1 MNYLKLNEKILKHSL
16 KNKKRITLSLVVTFL
31 ITGGLTGFNE
41 EAIARDLRVRKANTV
56 LNVDN
61 NDSKY
66 APDISKSA
74 NEKKVVDI
82 VNPND
87 KGLSHNKFID
97 FSVGDQDSVIF
108 NNNMEKFVESKTGG
122 LVFKNNNLTSHASTI
137 LTEVTGTKRSDVNGT
152 IEVAG
157 KRADFI
163 LANENGIT
171 VNGGGFIN
179 TGAVTL
185 ATGKP
190 TVNGGDVSFDVTKGD
205 VLVEGNGVGTA
216 GDYFNII
223 AKTIALKGQVAAFE
237 GQNDADVTLIAGSN
251 RVNLKDGKTPTLDK
265 VLNHDKDKNV
275 KYGIYADKM
284 GSMYGKNIKLIS
296 TTEGLGVKH
305 EGLIASKENIHIQSN
320 GDIEV
325 AGINAQN
332 KVKIEG
338 AGDLKTLSG
347 VYDSKG
353 TKYNYSVMGSHG
365 VELAVKGDITLEN
378 FLNAG
383 GGEGIKI
390 KANNLRVIGDK
401 TSGGIFSQT
410 GLVIKLKGDMTVD
423 ALLQPVRK
431 NGTQSDEILIVERKE
446 DGSIVVIDSKT
457 GKVVPESQYSWEGYG
472 IRGENIEI
480 EANSLTN
487 KAIIKNTRESVG
499 SKINIKLNKD
509 LINENMIYSSGT
521 LTVDAKKLQNKKN
534 AVMKGANVDIT
545 ADEIENDGELR
556 QNIQYLGESVN
567 RGGKILINVKG
578 GNFTNKGT
586 VSGYNVEIQGE
597 GFNLINTKEG
607 QIIASTED
615 YPKGLGTIKIKVK
628 DLTNE
633 GLIQSYGKGSRN
645 DITIDVESLSN
656 KLGHIIAQKGKI
668 DITSKK
674 GILNTGE
681 IYADKNVTIT
691 AKEGNI
697 DNNGGGSSIKG
708 STVTIKAENGNLKN
722 TGQILAAE
730 KLLIEVTQLLNGNNI
745 SGLGKYLEALYALTS
760 EGYEDVEELIAKFEK
775 ELETATGKDKE
786 AIQAK
791 LDYFKKVKEDL
802 GNLNSDLETLSGIG
816 VLSGKTGVEIK
827 TTDKAVNTGVIKS
840 DNDVN
845 LTSGKNIANNGIIEA
860 GNNIT
865 LKAKEDILN
874 TQRIYAGNKLDI
886 IGKSFKSTG
895 NQELLNKYAEIMKKY
910 LEKGGEEKLKEVDKK
925 VEEVLEKL
933 KTSKNKEEIEK
944 LNKELDT
951 LRKEKQ
957 ELAKLKSEISSLRG
971 SAGDDGSV
979 GTGLGTIEAGEVS
992 IKATNGDID
1001 NAGVIVTDKDLKLE
1015 ATDDISNT
1023 GNISVGGS
1031 ADIKG
1036 KNFKN
1041 ENEISIVEKLTA
1053 KVQNAFE
1060 SKSLK
1065 IGKDLELEAREA
1077 KFTQKLDVG
1086 GKADITLKGNGTE
1099 KAGEVTFG
1107 DNTSTTASTDK
1118 NDINIKED
1126 LTIKGGGL
1134 INKLVTAI
1142 GGNLKVEENT
1152 EGVESEFDNTGTLS
1166 VGGNATIK
1174 TDGFNNK
1181 DTGKI
1186 IVGKSLNVKTVG
1198 KLENSGELFAGG
1210 AETAGREEVKV
1221 NIESNGLKN
1230 TGKMVFGSDT
1240 NINFKEFDFESKNLE
1255 VKGDLSI
1262 NGEGNVNIQENGKL
1276 QSSGKTTIKT
1286 EGDVK
1291 NSGHILNTELDLT
1304 GKSVTNETSGKIEST
1319 HGFNIKAQNG
1329 GNSQITNKGS
1339 IQTTGKGSFESNN
1352 FENSGTIKAGV
1363 DDKREENN
1371 KEAGSIYI
1379 KADKNFTNS
1388 KEIIAKNSI
1397 TVDGKK
1403 ETLDNSSNGQ
1413 FTNKGKIVSGG
1424 TLTVDYTKN
1433 NVDITIEK
1441 TDDNKSG
1448 LQSDDKMTI
1457 KTAGNITVEDGGKI
1471 SNQGELDFS
1480 ADKDIKN
1487 KGQIVSN
1494 SKITLKGKN
1503 IFNGDEDTKKGATIW
1518 SFGDL
1523 ILEAQEKITNR
1534 FHSFI
1539 KAGFAGRDPANMT
1552 ITSKE
1557 LLNEGS
1563 TIQATGNINI
1573 NANKIENKA
1582 IFNPQDY
1589 KLELKD
1595 KYKHSWTVQHE
1606 IGTEFKA
1613 DLEFF
1618 LPIYNNNTSIKA
1630 EDKAYIQAGNSI
1642 DIKGLNGQTNVENTA
1657 GTIQAGTGK
1666 IDIDGKLSNKSF
1678 KTELTIE
1685 EYFNTATVRYWRHG
1699 TSGDYT
1705 GTLKEFLVDLANFKG
1720 PFSFDPKYRNAILNH
1735 LKWVYNEYQK
1745 NPEKE
1750 KGKGYELYFEMMGKI
1765 DQNWHNNFDVTGMA
1779 NKLNDPTFSKTNKKD
1794 YYLANGEARVQAGG
1808 NISITGGYEGD
1819 VNHKV
1824 ENSSEE
1830 IKIGDVTVDRTD
1842 AEFGVVIGDPN
1853 AVEQTENVK
1862 PVHKVEIQKGQVTIN
1877 GVTINAATGGT
1888 LSSFA
1893 VAGTINPIIYI
1904 PIPQGN
1910 NGIFRPAVPV
1920 PGQRV
1925 PYKYETNIDFI
1936 DPNKYFGSDYF
1947 FEHSGLDRDK
1957 YGTVIGD
1964 AYYEKELINSTIKNA
1979 LGYTGEVTGDNIKTM
1994 LDNAISVKDQLGLE
2008 VGKPLTPDQINNL
2021 EKDIVW
2027 YVEMEVDGDI
2037 VLVPQVYFGKET
2049 RLKMAEADKGAG
2061 NGSTVQ
2067 AGGNIKVEGDDFVN
2081 NNGNIIAGG
2090 NVDINVK
2097 NDIINNSTG
2106 GFAGGIQAGGSA
2118 NLEAGN
2124 DIIMSGGTV
2133 KADKDASLKAGNN
2146 INIESKIGLDEKG
2159 NQIITNTG
2167 GVQAGGNI
2175 DLSAGKDLNITGGV
2189 VESTNKG
2196 DVNLSGE
2203 NVNIK
2208 DQNLISHESKSE
2220 GSGLNSSSQS
2230 KTESKS
2236 TASNVAGENVNIKSK
2251 NDTNIKGSN
2260 VVAGKDVNIEAGGNV
2275 NITDSQ
2281 DVSHETS
2288 NSSKFGMGE
2297 TGLVIGTSSSEK
2309 TTTKSKGS
2317 TVGGLGGVNIKS
2329 GGDLNLKGS
2338 DVISG
2343 EGGIDI
2349 ETKGNV
2355 NITDGQDT
2363 VKGSSNSVGLDG
2375 LSFSKNDKEYK
2386 GTTSVGSGLSSMG
2399 NVNINAGGNVKSV
2412 GSDINSLGDTNI
2424 TAKGDV
2430 KFEAGKN
2437 TYEEKSS
2444 SINVGVT
2451 KAGAS
2456 AGVGG
2461 ASAQATW
2468 SPTEGGSTSV
2478 TNGSAVEQSK
2488 DSLNMGNSKGGKN
2501 YMDSLASAHT
2511 EIGVSVKKSEQ
2522 KSTTWTEGEVNTGG
2536 NLNIKS
2542 GGTVDIGGSDF
2553 TTGKDFNIEA
2563 DKIDSTK
2570 FEDVHETKNDEFS
2583 LGVKVSNTT
2592 TSNIA
2597 DTVNKGMQMEETL
2610 SSGKQLNEGL
2620 TAAQAAG
2627 SVSNMIFGDL
2637 AGNTTA
2643 VTGNLSVKKE
2653 TSKTTTENTTNI
2665 KSGGDINFKTTG
2677 GDITLNGVEMKGDGI
2692 SLDSAGN
2699 VNINSSKNTE
2709 ESHSIGL
2716 DASVGVTGNVGVGV
2730 IDGAYAQVG
2739 VTGNAGFSKEDKN
2752 NQTHTGSTI
2761 DGNNITIKSKG
2772 DTNVKGSSVNGN
2784 DVKLD
2789 VGGNLNVETE
2799 TDKIDESRIEAFAGL
2814 DVSGGGSSNTI
2825 LTGDVGLSGG
2835 GGQIFKKGDK
2845 ISSQGGINAKN
2856 SIDATVGGDLNLK
2869 GGVIGSETGNG
2880 KLDVKGNVN
2889 VEDVKSNYEE
2899 GGAII
2904 GGNVGTKG
2912 FGIQG
2917 EVGDVVDKEVTS
2929 KGTIGVG
2936 NVTIGGDS
2944 TVNGNKNTGDNKL
2957 DGINKDMNN
2966 SLTVDKDITK
2976 GGGTFGI
2983 TGSIPAGKGSSK
2995 KKAADNDGGNT
3006 PEFKI
3011 PRPDVVIPNESPNIP
3026 KVPEMKV
3033 PEPVKPEI
3041 PLGATPGNKTPD
3053 VVDGPETPKVPEMK
3067 VPEPVKPDTKAPEVN
3082 APQVNKPDTGG
3093 YVKDPETGKWTKPN
3107 IDGGAIL
3114 TGGAI
3119 TNKNA
3124 LDGFKNGLASLK
3136 GGSAKAETVPT
3147 PPTKA
3152 PVTEGQ
3158 YVKNPETGKWEATG
3172 STGKPGAITTQ
3183 GPFGSKGSL
3192 DGFQK
3197 GAASLNKNQGGTTP
3211 AVPGGNNTGT
3221 AGSKTPVKQEG
3232 GSAKA
3237 ETVPT
3242 PPTKAPVTEGQYV
3255 KNPETGKWEATGSTG
3270 KPGAIT
3276 TQGPFG
3282 SKGSLDGFQ
3291 KGAASLNKNQ
3301 GGTTP
3306 AVPGGNN
3313 TGTAGSKTPVKQEGG
3328 SAKAETVPTP
3338 PTKAPVTEGQYVKNP
3353 ETGKWEATGSTG
3365 KPGAITTQGPFG
3377 SKESL
3382 DGFQKGAASLNK
3394 NQGGTTTPAVG
3405 GTNPGTAGGKSP
3417 AVSGGTTPAVG
3428 GTNPG
3433 TAGGKSPAVSG
3444 GTTPG
3449 AAGSKTPVGNGSEVS
3464 GGSKVPSDSN
3474 GGYTKNPETGKWES
3488 NAGSGS
3494 SGKPGAITT
3503 QGPFGSKGSLDGF
3516 QKGAASLNK
3525 NQGGTTPAVGGTN
3538 PGTAGGKSPAVSGGT
3553 TPGAAGSKTPVGNG
3567 SEVSGGSKV
3576 PSDSNGGYT
3585 KNPETG
3591 KWESNAGSG
3600 SSGKPGAITTQ
3611 GPFGSKGSLDGFQKG
3626 AASLNKNQGGTTPAV
3641 GGTNPGTAGGK
3652 SPAVSGGTTPGA
3664 AGSKTPVGNGSEV
3677 SGGSK
3682 VPSDSNGGYTK
3693 NPETGKWESNA
3704 GSGSSGKPGAI
3715 TTQGPFGSKGSLD
3728 GFQKGAASLNKNQGG
3743 TTPAVGGTNP
3753 GTAGGKSPA
3762 VSGGTTPGAAG
3773 SKTPVGNGSEVS
3785 GGSKVPGDSNGGYTK
3800 NPETGK
3806 WESNA
3811 GSGSSGKPGA
3821 ITTQG
3826 PFGSKGSLDG
3836 FQKGAASLNKNQG
3849 GTTPAVGGTNPGTA
3863 GGKSPAVSG
3872 GTTPGAAGSKT
3883 PVGNGSEVSG
3893 GSKVPSDSNGGYTK
3907 NPETGKWESNAGSG
3921 SSGKPGAITTQ
3932 GPFGSKGSLDGFQKG
3947 AASLNK
3953 NQGGTTP
3960 GAAGSKT
3967 PVGNGSEV
3975 SGGSKVPGD
3984 SNGGYTKNPET
3995 GKWES
4000 TGSTGS
4006 QGVKTTNG
4014 PFGSKESLDGFQKG
4028 VASLNKNSGAETN
4041 KTQDK
4046 YDVLDKDNAFDF
4058 PKDDGTRVEINDTA
4072 NEKKIIPET
4081 YIPLDAIPPKYNE
4094 TGSIKKEQLESKVGD
4109 LLDKQKALADK
4120 GKLSRKDKAE
4130 LDKIEKELESTLK
4143 ELGKYTETPSGADG
4157 IVYPPADYDTADGVT
4172 YPPADYDTTD
4182 GDGMAYPPAD
4192 YDAAPA
4198 LPEVD
4203 YKPKK
4208 NVNFKEDVDVKYI
4221 DNDSTKPVEGGKES
4235 LKDED

>member
-1 MNYLKLNEKILKHSL
+1 MNYLKFNEKLLKHSL

-31 ITGGLTGFNE
+31 ITGGLTEFNE
-41 EAIARDLRVRKANTV
+41 EVEARDLRARQVKTEINIDPNSKG
-56 LNVDN
+56 LNQMT
-61 NDSKY
+61 
-66 APDISKSA
+66 SA
-74 NEKKVVDI
+74 NGKTPVINIVD
-82 VNPND
+82 PNSN
-87 KGLSHNKFID
+87 GLSHNKFID
-97 FSVGDQDSVIF
+97 FSVGTGDSVIF
-108 NNNMEKFVESKTGG
+108 NNNKEKWVNSKTGG
-122 LVFKNNNLTSHASTI
+122 IVSQNTNLKKEADTI
-137 LTEVTGTKRSDVNGT
+137 LTEVTGTKRSDINGT
-152 IEVAG
+152 IEIAG

-179 TGAVTL
+179 TNGVTL

-190 TVNGGDVSFDVTKGD
+190 NVNGKDINFDITEGD
-205 VLVEGNGVGTA
+205 VLIEGTGVGTA

-223 AKTIALKGQVAAFE
+223 AKTIELKGQIAPFE
-237 GQNDADVTLIAGSN
+237 GQNDADITLIAGN
-251 RVNLKDGKTPTLDK
+251 NKINLKDGKTPELK
-265 VLNHDKDKNV
+265 EVLSHDKGNA
-275 KYGIYADKM
+275 KYGIYGDKL
-284 GSMYGKNIKLIS
+284 GAMYGKNIKLIS
-296 TTEGLGVKH
+296 TTQGLGVKH
-305 EGLIASKENIHIQSN
+305 EGLIRTKEDIHIQSN

-325 AGINAQN
+325 AGLRAERNI
-332 KVKIEG
+332 KLEG
-338 AGDLKTLSG
+338 KGNLKTLNG
-347 VYDSKG
+347 VYKIDK
-353 TKYNYSVMGSHG
+353 TNYNYSIMADKG
-365 VELAVKGDITLEN
+365 VELYFDGNITLDSFVSAN
-378 FLNAG
+378 G
-383 GGEGIKI
+383 KEGLKI
-390 KANNLRVIGDK
+390 KANNLKVIGEK
-401 TSGGIFSQT
+401 KSTAGIFSQ
-410 GLVIKLKGDMTVD
+410 GSLIIQLRGNMDVD

-431 NGTQSDEILIVERKE
+431 NGSYNDAPLLVEKLE
-446 DGSIVVIDSKT
+446 DGTVVVKDPIT
-457 GKVVPESQYSWEGYG
+457 GKIVPENEYSWEGIG
-472 IRGENIEI
+472 IRGEFITI
-480 EANSLTN
+480 DANSLTN
-487 KAIIKNTRESVG
+487 KAVISNSRDHRDSKITLNIKDKLINKNT
-499 SKINIKLNKD
+499 
-509 LINENMIYSSGT
+509 IYSSGDLTLNTKT
-521 LTVDAKKLQNKKN
+521 LTNEKN
-534 AVMKGANVDIT
+534 STIQGAEVTINAENIT
-545 ADEIENDGELR
+545 NEGDLR
-556 QNIQYLGESVN
+556 QNIQFKSETVD
-567 RGGKILINVKG
+567 RGGTITINFKNG
-578 GNFTNKGT
+578 TFINKGV
-586 VSGYNVEIQGE
+586 VSGYSVEINGE
-597 GFNLINTKEG
+597 GFNLENTKDG
-607 QIIASTED
+607 KIIASTED
-615 YPKGLGTIKIKVK
+615 YPRGMGKITISVK
-628 DLTNE
+628 DLKNE
-633 GLIQSYGKGSRN
+633 GIIQSYGKGRKN
-645 DITIDVESLSN
+645 DIVINTETLSN
-656 KLGHIIAQKGKI
+656 LLGHIVAQKGS
-668 DITSKK
+668 ITINSK
-674 GILNTGE
+674 GNITNTGE
-681 IYADKNVTIT
+681 IYADKDVTIT
-691 AKEGNI
+691 SKNGKI

-708 STVTIKAENGNLKN
+708 SNVTIKAETGNLSN

-730 KLLIEVTQLLNGNNI
+730 KLLIEVNQLLNGNNI
-745 SGLGKYLEALYALTS
+745 SDLGKYLEALYALTS
-760 EGYEDVEELIAKFEK
+760 EGYKDVEELIAKFTEDLK
-775 ELETATGKDKE
+775 SASEKDKE
-786 AIQAK
+786 AIQEK
-791 LDYFKKVKEDL
+791 LDYFKNVKEELKDL
-802 GNLNSDLETLSGIG
+802 NASLETLSGIG
-816 VLSGKTGVEIK
+816 VLSGKNVEI
-827 TTDKAVNTGVIKS
+827 TTKDKAVNTGVIKS
-840 DNDVN
+840 DTNVN

-865 LKAKEDILN
+865 LKAKEEILN

-886 IGKSFKSTG
+886 TGKSFKSTG
-895 NQELLNKYAEIMKKY
+895 NQELLKEYAEIMKKY
-910 LEKGGEEKLKEVDKK
+910 TEKGGEEALKKLDKEVNGI
-925 VEEVLEKL
+925 LEKL
-933 KTSKNKEEIEK
+933 KTEKEESKI
-944 LNKELDT
+944 KELKSKLDG
-951 LRKEKQ
+951 LRKQKQ
-957 ELAKLKSEISSLRG
+957 ELAKLKAQISSLRG
-971 SAGDDGSV
+971 QAGDDGSV
-979 GTGLGTIEAGEVS
+979 GKGLGTIEAGEVS
-992 IKATNGDID
+992 IKATDGKIENE
-1001 NAGVIVTDKDLKLE
+1001 GVIVTKENLTLNAK
-1015 ATDDISNT
+1015 DDISNI

-1031 ADIKG
+1031 ANIEG
-1036 KNFKN
+1036 KNFN
-1041 ENEISIVEKLTA
+1041 NQNEISIVEKLTA

-1065 IGKDLELEAREA
+1065 VGKDLELEAREA
-1077 KFTQKLDVG
+1077 KFTKNLDVG
-1086 GKADITLKGNGTE
+1086 GKADITLKGNGVDE
-1099 KAGEVTFG
+1099 AGEVTFG
-1107 DNTSTTASTDK
+1107 DNTTTAASTDK
-1118 NDINIKED
+1118 NDINIKGD
-1126 LTIKGGGL
+1126 LNINGGGL
-1134 INKLVTAI
+1134 INKLLTAI

-1181 DTGKI
+1181 NTGKI
-1186 IVGKSLNVKTVG
+1186 IVGKGLDIKTDG
-1198 KLENSGELFAGG
+1198 KLENSGDLFAGG

-1221 NIESNGLKN
+1221 NIESNGLSN

-1240 NINFKEFDFESKNLE
+1240 NINFKEFNFESKNLE

-1262 NGEGNVNIQENGKL
+1262 NGKGDVDIQKDGKL

-1286 EGDVK
+1286 EGNVT

-1329 GNSQITNKGS
+1329 EDSQITNKGE

-1352 FENSGTIKAGV
+1352 FTNSGTIKAGV
-1363 DDKREENN
+1363 DDKRGENN

-1388 KEIIAKNSI
+1388 KEITAKNSI
-1397 TVDGKK
+1397 TVDGSK
-1403 ETLDNSSNGQ
+1403 TNNNGNNGQ
-1413 FTNKGKIVSGG
+1413 FTNEGKIVSGG
-1424 TLTVDYTKN
+1424 DLTVDYTNN
-1433 NVDITIEK
+1433 NVDITIKK
-1441 TDDNKSG
+1441 TKDDKSAM
-1448 LQSDDKMTI
+1448 QSDGKMTI

-1471 SNQGELDFS
+1471 SNQGALDFS
-1480 ADKDIKN
+1480 AGKDITN

-1494 SKITLKGKN
+1494 SDITLKGQN
-1503 IFNGDEDTKKGATIW
+1503 IHNGDKDTGAATIW
-1518 SFGDL
+1518 SFGNL

-1539 KAGFAGRDPANMT
+1539 KAGFEGRPAANMT

-1573 NANKIENKA
+1573 NADKVENVLSSQ
-1582 IFNPQDY
+1582 PQAY
-1589 KLELKD
+1589 KD
-1595 KYKHSWTVQHE
+1595 KWGNTIDHSWTVNL
-1606 IGTEFKA
+1606 GGASTGNLTFW
-1613 DLEFF
+1613 
-1618 LPIYNNNTSIKA
+1618 LPEVNINNISIKE
-1630 EDKAYIQAGNSI
+1630 EDKAKISAGGNITINSKNKEKADSKVEVKNEAGTIQSGKGNI
-1642 DIKGLNGQTNVENTA
+1642 DIKGDLNNITYGETV
-1657 GTIQAGTGK
+1657 
-1666 IDIDGKLSNKSF
+1666 S
-1678 KTELTIE
+1678 IE
-1685 EYFNTATVRYWRHG
+1685 EYFSKVQVQFWQPGQSDAMTFKG
-1699 TSGDYT
+1699 S
-1705 GTLKEFLVDLANFKG
+1705 LKEFLIALSEKRPPYFNTGNIRDK
-1720 PFSFDPKYRNAILNH
+1720 ILDH
-1735 LKWVYNEYQK
+1735 IKWIYHQPSHTGADYK
-1745 NPEKE
+1745 
-1750 KGKGYELYFEMMGKI
+1750 LFFEMMGMV
-1765 DQNWHNNFDVTGMA
+1765 DQNWHGYFDVDTMKK
-1779 NKLNDPTFSKTNKKD
+1779 KLQDSNFSNNTKKE
-1794 YYLANGEARVQAGG
+1794 YIPANGGARVQAGG
-1808 NISITGGYEGD
+1808 DINISGD
-1819 VNHKV
+1819 YHGNEKDKV
-1824 ENSSEE
+1824 TNTEEE
-1830 IKIGDVTVDRTD
+1830 IDIGGVTVDKTD

-1853 AVEQTENVK
+1853 EVTETEDVK

-1877 GVTINAATGGT
+1877 GVTIDATTGGS

-1910 NGIFRPAVPV
+1910 NGIFRPAVPK
-1920 PGQRV
+1920 PGERV

-1947 FEHSGLDRDK
+1947 FEHSGINREE

-1979 LGYTGEVTGDNIKTM
+1979 LGYTGEVTGDHIKNM

-2027 YVEMEVDGDI
+2027 YVEMEVDGDV

-2049 RLKMAEADKGAG
+2049 RLKMAEADKGGGA
-2061 NGSTVQ
+2061 GSTVQ
-2067 AGGNIKVEGDDFVN
+2067 AGGNIKVEGDNFVN

-2124 DIIMSGGTV
+2124 DITMSGGTV

-2167 GVQAGGNI
+2167 GVQAGGDV

-2236 TASNVAGENVNIKSK
+2236 VASNVAGENVNIKSK
-2251 NDTNIKGSN
+2251 NETNIKGSN

-2297 TGLVIGTSSSEK
+2297 TGLVIGSSSSEQ

-2349 ETKGNV
+2349 EAKGNV

-2363 VKGSSNSVGLDG
+2363 VKGNSHSVGLDG

-2386 GTTSVGSGLSSMG
+2386 GTTSVGSGLSSKG

-2461 ASAQATW
+2461 ASAEATW
-2468 SPTEGGSTSV
+2468 SPTEGGSTNV

-2511 EIGVSVKKSEQ
+2511 EIGVSVKNSEQ

-2536 NLNIKS
+2536 SLNIKS
-2542 GGTVDIGGSDF
+2542 GGTTDIGGADF

-2570 FEDVHETKNDEFS
+2570 FEDVHESKNDEFS

-2597 DTVNKGMQMEETL
+2597 DTINKGMQMEETL

-2677 GDITLNGVEMKGDGI
+2677 GDITLNGVEMKGDGV

-2716 DASVGVTGNVGVGV
+2716 DASVGVTGNVGVGA

-2739 VTGNAGFSKEDKN
+2739 VTGNVGFSKGDKN

-2761 DGNNITIKSKG
+2761 DGNNISIKSKG

-2799 TDKIDESRIEAFAGL
+2799 TDKIDESRIEGFAGL
-2814 DVSGGGSSNTI
+2814 DVSGGGASNTI
-2825 LTGDVGLSGG
+2825 VTGDVGVSGG

-2912 FGIQG
+2912 FGVQG

-2936 NVTIGGDS
+2936 DVTIGGDS

-2957 DGINKDMNN
+2957 DGINKDLNN

-2983 TGSIPAGKGSSK
+2983 TGSAPAGKGNSK
-2995 KKAADNDGGNT
+2995 KKPADNDSGST

-3026 KVPEMKV
+3026 KVPEIKV

-3124 LDGFKNGLASLK
+3124 LDGFKNGLKSLK
-3136 GGSAKAETVPT
+3136 GGNTKVETVPT
-3147 PPTKA
+3147 PPTKAPVTEGQYVKNPETGKWEATGSTGKPGAITTNGPFGSKESLDGFQKGAASLNKNQGGTTPAVPGGNNTGATGSKTPVTQEGGNAKVETVPTPPAKA

-3211 AVPGGNNTGT
+3211 AVPGGNNAGT
-3221 AGSKTPVKQEG
+3221 TGSKTPSGNGSEVTG
-3232 GSAKA
+3232 GSKS
-3237 ETVPT
+3237 
-3242 PPTKAPVTEGQYV
+3242 PVDSNGGYT
-3255 KNPETGKWEATGSTG
+3255 KNPETGKWESNAGSGSSG

-3276 TQGPFG
+3276 TNGPFG

-3313 TGTAGSKTPVKQEGG
+3313 AGATGSKTP
-3328 SAKAETVPTP
+3328 S
-3338 PTKAPVTEGQYVKNP
+3338 
-3353 ETGKWEATGSTG
+3353 
-3365 KPGAITTQGPFG
+3365 
-3377 SKESL
+3377 
-3382 DGFQKGAASLNK
+3382 
-3394 NQGGTTTPAVG
+3394 
-3405 GTNPGTAGGKSP
+3405 
-3417 AVSGGTTPAVG
+3417 
-3428 GTNPG
+3428 
-3433 TAGGKSPAVSG
+3433 
-3444 GTTPG
+3444 
-3449 AAGSKTPVGNGSEVS
+3449 GNGSEVT
-3464 GGSKVPSDSN
+3464 GGSKSPVDSN
-3474 GGYTKNPETGKWES
+3474 GGYTKNPETGKWE
-3488 NAGSGS
+3488 A
-3494 SGKPGAITT
+3494 T
-3503 QGPFGSKGSLDGF
+3503 
-3516 QKGAASLNK
+3516 
-3525 NQGGTTPAVGGTN
+3525 GT
-3538 PGTAGGKSPAVSGGT
+3538 
-3553 TPGAAGSKTPVGNG
+3553 
-3567 SEVSGGSKV
+3567 
-3576 PSDSNGGYT
+3576 
-3585 KNPETG
+3585 
-3591 KWESNAGSG
+3591 
-3600 SSGKPGAITTQ
+3600 
-3611 GPFGSKGSLDGFQKG
+3611 
-3626 AASLNKNQGGTTPAV
+3626 
-3641 GGTNPGTAGGK
+3641 
-3652 SPAVSGGTTPGA
+3652 
-3664 AGSKTPVGNGSEV
+3664 
-3677 SGGSK
+3677 
-3682 VPSDSNGGYTK
+3682 
-3693 NPETGKWESNA
+3693 
-3704 GSGSSGKPGAI
+3704 
-3715 TTQGPFGSKGSLD
+3715 
-3728 GFQKGAASLNKNQGG
+3728 
-3743 TTPAVGGTNP
+3743 
-3753 GTAGGKSPA
+3753 
-3762 VSGGTTPGAAG
+3762 
-3773 SKTPVGNGSEVS
+3773 
-3785 GGSKVPGDSNGGYTK
+3785 
-3800 NPETGK
+3800 
-3806 WESNA
+3806 
-3811 GSGSSGKPGA
+3811 
-3821 ITTQG
+3821 
-3826 PFGSKGSLDG
+3826 
-3836 FQKGAASLNKNQG
+3836 
-3849 GTTPAVGGTNPGTA
+3849 
-3863 GGKSPAVSG
+3863 
-3872 GTTPGAAGSKT
+3872 
-3883 PVGNGSEVSG
+3883 
-3893 GSKVPSDSNGGYTK
+3893 
-3907 NPETGKWESNAGSG
+3907 
-3921 SSGKPGAITTQ
+3921 
-3932 GPFGSKGSLDGFQKG
+3932 
-3947 AASLNK
+3947 
-3953 NQGGTTP
+3953 
-3960 GAAGSKT
+3960 
-3967 PVGNGSEV
+3967 
-3975 SGGSKVPGD
+3975 
-3984 SNGGYTKNPET
+3984 
-3995 GKWES
+3995 
-4000 TGSTGS
+4000 TGS

-4028 VASLNKNSGAETN
+4028 VASLNKNSGAETS

-4081 YIPLDAIPPKYNE
+4081 YTPLDAIPPKYNE
-4094 TGSIKKEQLESKVGD
+4094 TGSIRKEQLESKVGV

-4120 GKLSRKDKAE
+4120 GKLSKKDKAE
-4130 LDKIEKELESTLK
+4130 LNKIEKELESTLK

-4157 IVYPPADYDTADGVT
+4157 IVYPPADYDAADGNGMT

-4182 GDGMAYPPAD
+4182 GNGMAYPPAD
-4192 YDAAPA
+4192 YDSAPA

-4208 NVNFKEDVDVKYI
+4208 NVNFNDKVEVKYI
-4221 DNDSTKPVEGGKES
+4221 NDNSTRPVEGGTED
-4235 LKDED
+4235 LKDEEN

>member
-1 MNYLKLNEKILKHSL
+1 MNYLKFNEKLLKHSL

-31 ITGGLTGFNE
+31 ITGGLTEFNE
-41 EAIARDLRVRKANTV
+41 EVEARDLRARQVKTEINIDPNSKG
-56 LNVDN
+56 LNQMT
-61 NDSKY
+61 
-66 APDISKSA
+66 SA
-74 NEKKVVDI
+74 NGKTPVINIVD
-82 VNPND
+82 PNSN
-87 KGLSHNKFID
+87 GLSHNKFID
-97 FSVGDQDSVIF
+97 FSVGTGDSVIF
-108 NNNMEKFVESKTGG
+108 NNNKEKWVNSKTGG
-122 LVFKNNNLTSHASTI
+122 IVSQNTNLKKEADTI
-137 LTEVTGTKRSDVNGT
+137 LTEVTGTKRSDINGT
-152 IEVAG
+152 IEIAG

-179 TGAVTL
+179 TNGVTL

-190 TVNGGDVSFDVTKGD
+190 NVNGKDINFDITEGD
-205 VLVEGNGVGTA
+205 VLIEGTGVGTA

-223 AKTIALKGQVAAFE
+223 AKTIELKGQIAPFE
-237 GQNDADVTLIAGSN
+237 GQNDADITLIAGN
-251 RVNLKDGKTPTLDK
+251 NKINLKNGKTPELK
-265 VLNHDKDKNV
+265 EVLSHDKGNA
-275 KYGIYADKM
+275 KYGIYGDKL
-284 GSMYGKNIKLIS
+284 GAMYGKNIKLIS
-296 TTEGLGVKH
+296 TTQGLGVKH
-305 EGLIASKENIHIQSN
+305 EGLIRTKEDIHIQSN

-325 AGINAQN
+325 AGLRAERNI
-332 KVKIEG
+332 KLEG
-338 AGDLKTLSG
+338 KGNLKTLNG
-347 VYDSKG
+347 VYKIDK
-353 TKYNYSVMGSHG
+353 TNYNYSIMADKG
-365 VELAVKGDITLEN
+365 VELYFDGNITLDSFVSAN
-378 FLNAG
+378 G
-383 GGEGIKI
+383 KEGLKI
-390 KANNLRVIGDK
+390 KANNLKVIGEK
-401 TSGGIFSQT
+401 KSTAGIFSQ
-410 GLVIKLKGDMTVD
+410 GSLIIQLRGNMDVD

-431 NGTQSDEILIVERKE
+431 NGSYNDAPLLVEKLE
-446 DGSIVVIDSKT
+446 DGTVVVKDPIT
-457 GKVVPESQYSWEGYG
+457 GKIVPEDQYSWEGIG
-472 IRGENIEI
+472 IRGEFITI
-480 EANSLTN
+480 DANSLTN
-487 KAIIKNTRESVG
+487 KAVISNSRDHRDSKITLNIKDKLINKNT
-499 SKINIKLNKD
+499 
-509 LINENMIYSSGT
+509 IYSSGALTLNTKT
-521 LTVDAKKLQNKKN
+521 LTNEKN
-534 AVMKGANVDIT
+534 STIQGAEVTINAENIT
-545 ADEIENDGELR
+545 NEGDLR
-556 QNIQYLGESVN
+556 QNIQFKSETVD
-567 RGGKILINVKG
+567 RGGTITINFKNG
-578 GNFTNKGT
+578 TFINKGV
-586 VSGYNVEIQGE
+586 VSGYNVEINGE
-597 GFNLINTKEG
+597 GFNLENTKDG
-607 QIIASTED
+607 KIIASTED
-615 YPKGLGTIKIKVK
+615 YPRGMGKITISVK
-628 DLTNE
+628 DLKNE
-633 GLIQSYGKGSRN
+633 GIIQSYGKGTKN
-645 DITIDVESLSN
+645 DIVINTETLSSL
-656 KLGHIIAQKGKI
+656 LGHIVAQKGS
-668 DITSKK
+668 ITINSK
-674 GILNTGE
+674 GNITNTGE
-681 IYADKNVTIT
+681 IYADKDVTIT
-691 AKEGNI
+691 SKNGKI

-708 STVTIKAENGNLKN
+708 SNVTIKAETGNLSN

-730 KLLIEVTQLLNGNNI
+730 KLLIEVNQLLNGSNI

-760 EGYEDVEELIAKFEK
+760 EGYKDVEELIAKFTEDLK
-775 ELETATGKDKE
+775 SASEKDKE
-786 AIQAK
+786 AIQEK
-791 LDYFKKVKEDL
+791 LDYFKKVKEELKDL
-802 GNLNSDLETLSGIG
+802 NASLETLSGIG
-816 VLSGKTGVEIK
+816 VLSGKNVEI
-827 TTDKAVNTGVIKS
+827 TTKDKAVNTGVIKS
-840 DNDVN
+840 NNDVT

-865 LKAKEDILN
+865 LKAKEEILN

-886 IGKSFKSTG
+886 TGKSFKSTG
-895 NQELLNKYAEIMKKY
+895 NQELLKEYAEIMKKY
-910 LEKGGEEKLKEVDKK
+910 TEKGGEEALKKLDKEVEDILKE
-925 VEEVLEKL
+925 L
-933 KTSKNKEEIEK
+933 KTTTDKNKVTQLKTK
-944 LNKELDT
+944 LDD
-951 LRKEKQ
+951 LRTKKQ
-957 ELAKLKSEISSLRG
+957 ELAKLKAQISSLRG
-971 SAGDDGSV
+971 QAGDDGSV
-979 GTGLGTIEAGEVS
+979 GKGLGTIEAGEVS
-992 IKATNGDID
+992 IKATDGKIENE
-1001 NAGVIVTDKDLKLE
+1001 GVIVTKENLTLNAK
-1015 ATDDISNT
+1015 DDISNT

-1031 ADIKG
+1031 ANIEG
-1036 KNFKN
+1036 KNFN
-1041 ENEISIVEKLTA
+1041 NQNEISIVEKLTA

-1065 IGKDLELEAREA
+1065 VGKDLELEAREA
-1077 KFTQKLDVG
+1077 KFTKNLDVG
-1086 GKADITLKGNGTE
+1086 GKADITLKGNGADE
-1099 KAGEVTFG
+1099 AGEVTFG
-1107 DNTSTTASTDK
+1107 DNTTTAASTDK
-1118 NDINIKED
+1118 NDINIKGD
-1126 LTIKGGGL
+1126 LNINGGGL
-1134 INKLVTAI
+1134 INKLLTAI

-1181 DTGKI
+1181 NKVIIGKGLDI
-1186 IVGKSLNVKTVG
+1186 KTDG
-1198 KLENSGELFAGG
+1198 KLENSGDLFAGG

-1240 NINFKEFDFESKNLE
+1240 NINFNEFGFESKNLE

-1262 NGEGNVNIQENGKL
+1262 NGKGDVDIQKDGKL

-1286 EGDVK
+1286 EGNVT

-1304 GKSVTNETSGKIEST
+1304 GKSVTNEESGKIEST

-1339 IQTTGKGSFESNN
+1339 IQTTGKGTFESNN
-1352 FENSGTIKAGV
+1352 FTNSGTIKAGV

-1388 KEIIAKNSI
+1388 KEITAKNSI
-1397 TVDGKK
+1397 TVDGSK
-1403 ETLDNSSNGQ
+1403 TNNNGNNGQ
-1413 FTNKGKIVSGG
+1413 FTNEGKIVSGG
-1424 TLTVDYTKN
+1424 TLTVDYTNN
-1433 NVDITIEK
+1433 NVDITIKET
-1441 TDDNKSG
+1441 TDKKSG
-1448 LQSDDKMTI
+1448 LQSDKTMTI
-1457 KTAGNITVEDGGKI
+1457 KTAGNITVEDGGRI
-1471 SNQGELDFS
+1471 SNQGALDFS
-1480 ADKDIKN
+1480 AGKDITN

-1494 SKITLKGKN
+1494 SDITLKGQN
-1503 IFNGDEDTKKGATIW
+1503 IHNGADGKESVIW
-1518 SFGDL
+1518 SFGNL
-1523 ILEAQEKITNR
+1523 VLEAKEKITNK
-1534 FHSFI
+1534 FHSKI
-1539 KAGFAGRDPANMT
+1539 KAGFDGRDPANMT

-1573 NANKIENKA
+1573 NADKVENVLSSQ
-1582 IFNPQDY
+1582 PQAY
-1589 KLELKD
+1589 KD
-1595 KYKHSWTVQHE
+1595 KWGEMVEHAWSPGIDVGTANLTFTLPTV
-1606 IGTEFKA
+1606 IV
-1613 DLEFF
+1613 
-1618 LPIYNNNTSIKA
+1618 NNISIKA
-1630 EDKAYIQAGNSI
+1630 EDRGNILAGGNITINSR
-1642 DIKGLNGQTNVENTA
+1642 DKGKSENKVNVKNEA
-1657 GTIQAGTGK
+1657 GTIQAGKGNV
-1666 IDIDGKLSNKSF
+1666 DIKGDLQNI
-1678 KTELTIE
+1678 TYEDYITIE
-1685 EYFNTATVRYWRHG
+1685 EYFNKAQVNYWVPN
-1699 TSGDYT
+1699 SPNSVFK
-1705 GTLKEFLVDLANFKG
+1705 GTLKDFLIKLSKRES
-1720 PFSFDPKYRNAILNH
+1720 PFSNKNTRDKLLDHI
-1735 LKWVYNEYQK
+1735 KWIYKQPGHTGADYK
-1745 NPEKE
+1745 
-1750 KGKGYELYFEMMGKI
+1750 LFFEMMNMLDNAGNKN
-1765 DQNWHNNFDVTGMA
+1765 DSRPWYDYFDVDHMKKNLETQDI
-1779 NKLNDPTFSKTNKKD
+1779 LNNKKE
-1794 YYLANGEARVQAGG
+1794 YIPANGKAEVIAPGDIYISGSYIGREEDK
-1808 NISITGGYEGD
+1808 NSDDNNKKEISIGG
-1819 VNHKV
+1819 
-1824 ENSSEE
+1824 
-1830 IKIGDVTVDRTD
+1830 VTVDKTD

-1853 AVEQTENVK
+1853 EVTETEDVK

-1877 GVTINAATGGT
+1877 GVTIDATTGGS

-1910 NGIFRPAVPV
+1910 NGIFRPAVPK
-1920 PGQRV
+1920 PGERV

-1947 FEHSGLDRDK
+1947 FEHSGINREE

-1979 LGYTGEVTGDNIKTM
+1979 LGYTGEVTGDHIKNM

-2027 YVEMEVDGDI
+2027 YVEMEVDGDV

-2049 RLKMAEADKGAG
+2049 RLKMAEADKGGGA
-2061 NGSTVQ
+2061 GSTVQ
-2067 AGGNIKVEGDDFVN
+2067 AGGNIKVEGDNFVN

-2124 DIIMSGGTV
+2124 DITMSGGTV

-2167 GVQAGGNI
+2167 GVQAGGDV

-2236 TASNVAGENVNIKSK
+2236 VASNVAGENVNIKSK
-2251 NDTNIKGSN
+2251 NETNIKGSN

-2297 TGLVIGTSSSEK
+2297 TGLVIGSSSSEQ

-2349 ETKGNV
+2349 EAKGNV

-2363 VKGSSNSVGLDG
+2363 VKGNSHSVGLDG

-2386 GTTSVGSGLSSMG
+2386 GTTSVGSGLSSKG

-2461 ASAQATW
+2461 ASAEATW
-2468 SPTEGGSTSV
+2468 SPTEGGSTNV

-2511 EIGVSVKKSEQ
+2511 EIGVSVKNSEQ

-2536 NLNIKS
+2536 SLNIKS
-2542 GGTVDIGGSDF
+2542 GGTTDIGGADF

-2570 FEDVHETKNDEFS
+2570 FEDVHESKNDEFS

-2597 DTVNKGMQMEETL
+2597 DTINKGMQMEETL

-2677 GDITLNGVEMKGDGI
+2677 GDITLNGVEMKGDGV

-2716 DASVGVTGNVGVGV
+2716 DASVGVTGNVGVGA

-2739 VTGNAGFSKEDKN
+2739 VTGNVGFSKGDKN

-2761 DGNNITIKSKG
+2761 DGNNISIKSKG

-2799 TDKIDESRIEAFAGL
+2799 TDKIDESRIEGFAGL
-2814 DVSGGGSSNTI
+2814 DVSGGGASNTI
-2825 LTGDVGLSGG
+2825 VTGDVGVSGG

-2912 FGIQG
+2912 FGVQG

-2936 NVTIGGDS
+2936 DVTIGGDS

-2957 DGINKDMNN
+2957 DGINKDLNN

-2983 TGSIPAGKGSSK
+2983 TGSAPAGKGNSK
-2995 KKAADNDGGNT
+2995 KKPADNDSGST

-3026 KVPEMKV
+3026 KVPEIKV

-3124 LDGFKNGLASLK
+3124 LDGFKNGLKSLK
-3136 GGSAKAETVPT
+3136 GGNAKVETVPT

-3172 STGKPGAITTQ
+3172 STGKPGAITTNGPFGSKESLDGFQ
-3183 GPFGSKGSL
+3183 KGAASLNKNQGGTTPAVPGGNNTGATGSKTPVTQEGGNAKVETVPTPPAKAPVTEGQYVKNPETGKWEATGSTGKPGAITTNGPFGSKESLDGFQKGAASLNKNQGGTTPAVPGGNNTGATGSKTPVTQEGGNAKVETVPTPPAKAPVTEGQYVKNPETGKWEATGSTGKPGAITTNGPFGSKESLDGFQKGAASLNKNQGGTTPAVPGGNNAGTTGSKTPSGNGSEVTGGSKSPVDSNGGYTKNPETGKWESNAGSGSSGKPGAITTNGPFGSKGSL

-3211 AVPGGNNTGT
+3211 AVPGGNNAGT
-3221 AGSKTPVKQEG
+3221 TGSKTPSGNGSEVTG
-3232 GSAKA
+3232 GSKS
-3237 ETVPT
+3237 
-3242 PPTKAPVTEGQYV
+3242 PVDSNGGYT
-3255 KNPETGKWEATGSTG
+3255 KNPETGKWESNAGSGSSG

-3276 TQGPFG
+3276 TNGPFG

-3313 TGTAGSKTPVKQEGG
+3313 AGTTGSKTP
-3328 SAKAETVPTP
+3328 S
-3338 PTKAPVTEGQYVKNP
+3338 
-3353 ETGKWEATGSTG
+3353 
-3365 KPGAITTQGPFG
+3365 
-3377 SKESL
+3377 
-3382 DGFQKGAASLNK
+3382 
-3394 NQGGTTTPAVG
+3394 
-3405 GTNPGTAGGKSP
+3405 
-3417 AVSGGTTPAVG
+3417 
-3428 GTNPG
+3428 
-3433 TAGGKSPAVSG
+3433 
-3444 GTTPG
+3444 
-3449 AAGSKTPVGNGSEVS
+3449 GNGSEVT
-3464 GGSKVPSDSN
+3464 GGSKSPVDSN

-3525 NQGGTTPAVGGTN
+3525 NQGGTTPAVPGGN
-3538 PGTAGGKSPAVSGGT
+3538 NAGT
-3553 TPGAAGSKTPVGNG
+3553 TGSKTPSGNG
-3567 SEVSGGSKV
+3567 SEVTGGSKSPV
-3576 PSDSNGGYT
+3576 DSNGGYT

-3641 GGTNPGTAGGK
+3641 PGGNNA
-3652 SPAVSGGTTPGA
+3652 GTT
-3664 AGSKTPVGNGSEV
+3664 GSKTPSGNGSEV
-3677 SGGSK
+3677 TGGSK
-3682 VPSDSNGGYTK
+3682 SPVDSNGGYTK

-3743 TTPAVGGTNP
+3743 TTPAVPGGNN
-3753 GTAGGKSPA
+3753 A
-3762 VSGGTTPGAAG
+3762 GTTG
-3773 SKTPVGNGSEVS
+3773 SKTPSGNGSEVT
-3785 GGSKVPGDSNGGYTK
+3785 GGSKSPVDSNGGYTK

-3806 WESNA
+3806 WEA
-3811 GSGSSGKPGA
+3811 
-3821 ITTQG
+3821 T
-3826 PFGSKGSLDG
+3826 
-3836 FQKGAASLNKNQG
+3836 
-3849 GTTPAVGGTNPGTA
+3849 GT
-3863 GGKSPAVSG
+3863 
-3872 GTTPGAAGSKT
+3872 
-3883 PVGNGSEVSG
+3883 
-3893 GSKVPSDSNGGYTK
+3893 
-3907 NPETGKWESNAGSG
+3907 
-3921 SSGKPGAITTQ
+3921 
-3932 GPFGSKGSLDGFQKG
+3932 
-3947 AASLNK
+3947 
-3953 NQGGTTP
+3953 
-3960 GAAGSKT
+3960 
-3967 PVGNGSEV
+3967 
-3975 SGGSKVPGD
+3975 
-3984 SNGGYTKNPET
+3984 
-3995 GKWES
+3995 
-4000 TGSTGS
+4000 TGS

-4028 VASLNKNSGAETN
+4028 VASLNKNSGAETS

-4081 YIPLDAIPPKYNE
+4081 YTPLDAIPPKYNE
-4094 TGSIKKEQLESKVGD
+4094 TGSIRKEQLESKVGV

-4120 GKLSRKDKAE
+4120 GKLSKKDKAE
-4130 LDKIEKELESTLK
+4130 LNKIEKELESTLK

-4157 IVYPPADYDTADGVT
+4157 IVYPPADYDAADGNGMT

-4182 GDGMAYPPAD
+4182 GNGMAYPPAD
-4192 YDAAPA
+4192 YDSAPA

-4208 NVNFKEDVDVKYI
+4208 NVNFNDKVEVKYI
-4221 DNDSTKPVEGGKES
+4221 NDNSTRPVEGGTED
-4235 LKDED
+4235 LKDEEN

>member
-41 EAIARDLRVRKANTV
+41 EAIARDLRVRGAKTE
-56 LNVDN
+56 LNVDKNKYPN
-61 NDSKY
+61 NT
-66 APDISKSA
+66 PDIGESA
-74 NEKKVVDI
+74 NKKKVVNI
-82 VNPND
+82 VDPNSN
-87 KGLSHNKFID
+87 GLSHNKFID
-97 FSVGDQDSVIF
+97 FSVGDGDSVIF
-108 NNNMEKFVESKTGG
+108 NNNMDQWVQSKTGG
-122 LVFKNNNLTSHASTI
+122 LVFKNENLKSNASTI
-137 LTEVTGTKRSDVNGT
+137 LTEVAGTKRSDVNGT

-163 LANENGIT
+163 LANENGIS

-185 ATGKP
+185 STGKP
-190 TVNGGDVSFDVTKGD
+190 TVSGENVRFDVTKGD
-205 VLVEGNGVGTA
+205 ISIGEKGLGTA

-223 AKTIALKGQVAAFE
+223 AKTIELKGQVAAFE
-237 GQNDADVTLIAGSN
+237 GQNDADITLIAGKN
-251 RVNLKDGKTPTLDK
+251 EVELKNGKKAELKRVLDK
-265 VLNHDKDKNV
+265 NKDKNDT

-296 TTEGLGVKH
+296 TTEGLGVRH
-305 EGLIASKENIHIQSN
+305 EGLIRTKEDIQIQSN

-325 AGINAQN
+325 AGLSSEKNIKLQGRGNLTTLNGIYEVN
-332 KVKIEG
+332 K
-338 AGDLKTLSG
+338 
-347 VYDSKG
+347 
-353 TKYNYSVMGSHG
+353 TKYNYSIMAGNG
-365 VELAVKGDITLEN
+365 IEFGFDGDITLDS
-378 FLNAG
+378 FVRADG
-383 GGEGIKI
+383 QEGIKI
-390 KANNLRVIGDK
+390 NANNLKIVGDK
-401 TSGGIFSQT
+401 KSTAGIFSQN
-410 GLVIKLKGDMTVD
+410 GLVIKLKGDMEVE
-423 ALLQPVRK
+423 ALLQPIRK
-431 NGTQSDEILIVERKE
+431 NGSYNDVPLLVERQD
-446 DGSIVVIDSKT
+446 DGKIIVKDPIT
-457 GKVVPESQYSWEGYG
+457 GKQLSESEYTWEGIG
-472 IRGENIEI
+472 IKGQNINI
-480 EANSLTN
+480 EANSLKN
-487 KAIIKNTRESVG
+487 KAVISNVKNLRENT
-499 SKINIKLNKD
+499 ITLNIKDKVV
-509 LINENMIYSSGT
+509 NEGTIFSSGT
-521 LTVDAKKLQNKKN
+521 LTLNTKTLENKKN
-534 AVMKGANVDIT
+534 STIQGADVDIT
-545 ADEIENDGELR
+545 AQDITNEGELR
-556 QNIQYLGESVN
+556 QNIQYKSEAVN
-567 RGGKILINVKG
+567 RTGTITINFKNG
-578 GNFTNKGT
+578 TFRNSGT
-586 VSGYNVEIQGE
+586 VSGYNVEINGE
-597 GFNLINTKEG
+597 GFNLVNTKEG
-607 QIIASTED
+607 KIIASTTD
-615 YPKGLGTIKIKVK
+615 YPKGQGLIKIAVK
-628 DLTNE
+628 DLNNK
-633 GLIQSYGKGSRN
+633 GIIQSYGKGIKN
-645 DITIDVESLSN
+645 DIIIDTEKLSN
-656 KLGHIIAQKGKI
+656 LLGHIVAEKGNI
-668 DITSKK
+668 NITSK
-674 GILNTGE
+674 GDIENTGE
-681 IYADKNVTIT
+681 IYADKDV
-691 AKEGNI
+691 NI
-697 DNNGGGSSIKG
+697 VSKNGLIHNNGGGSSIGGKN
-708 STVTIKAENGNLKN
+708 VTIKAEKGNLKN

-775 ELETATGKDKE
+775 ELESATGVEKE
-786 AIQAK
+786 AIQEK
-791 LDYFKKVKEDL
+791 LNYFKKVKEDL
-802 GNLNSDLETLSGIG
+802 GDLNSDLETLSGIG

-840 DNDVN
+840 DNDVT

-865 LKAKEDILN
+865 LKAEEDILN
-874 TQRIYAGNKLDI
+874 TQRIYAGKKLDI
-886 IGKSFKSTG
+886 TGKSFKSTG
-895 NQELLNKYAEIMKKY
+895 DQDLLKKYAEIMKQY
-910 LEKGGEEKLKEVDKK
+910 VEKGGESKLKDLDKK
-925 VEEVLEKL
+925 VEE
-933 KTSKNKEEIEK
+933 I
-944 LNKELDT
+944 
-951 LRKEKQ
+951 
-957 ELAKLKSEISSLRG
+957 LAKLKTEKNKDKITELTNELTKLREEKQDLAKLKAQISSLRG
-971 SAGDDGSV
+971 EAQDDGTP
-979 GTGLGTIEAGEVS
+979 GKGLGTIEAGEVS
-992 IKATNGDID
+992 IKATEGKIENE
-1001 NAGVIVTDKDLKLE
+1001 GVIVTKEDLKLD
-1015 ATDDISNT
+1015 AKDDISNT

-1065 IGKDLELEAREA
+1065 VGKDLELEAREA

-1166 VGGNATIK
+1166 VGGNATIE

-1181 DTGKI
+1181 DKI
-1186 IVGKSLNVKTVG
+1186 IVGKSLDVKTVG

-1210 AETAGREEVKV
+1210 AETAGREDIKV

-1240 NINFKEFDFESKNLE
+1240 NINFKDFNFESKNLE
-1255 VKGDLSI
+1255 VKGNLNI
-1262 NGEGNVNIQENGKL
+1262 EGKSDVTISQDGKL

-1319 HGFNIKAQNG
+1319 HGFNIKAQNS

-1352 FENSGTIKAGV
+1352 FDNSGTIKAGV
-1363 DDKREENN
+1363 DDKRGENN

-1388 KEIIAKNSI
+1388 KEITAKNSI

-1403 ETLDNSSNGQ
+1403 ENLDSNSNGQ

-1433 NVDITIEK
+1433 NVDITIGK

-1457 KTAGNITVEDGGKI
+1457 KTAGNITVENGGKI
-1471 SNQGELDFS
+1471 SNQGALDFE
-1480 ADKDIKN
+1480 AEGDITN

-1494 SKITLKGKN
+1494 SDITLKGQN
-1503 IFNGDEDTKKGATIW
+1503 IHNGEKDNPSVIW
-1518 SFGDL
+1518 SFGNM
-1523 ILEAQEKITNR
+1523 ILEAQEKITNK
-1534 FHSFI
+1534 FHSAI
-1539 KAGFAGRDPANMT
+1539 KAGFDGRPDADIT
-1552 ITSKE
+1552 IKSKE
-1557 LLNEGS
+1557 LINEGS

-1573 NANKIENKA
+1573 NADKVENKA
-1582 IFNPQDY
+1582 ILVEKDY
-1589 KLELKD
+1589 DLDMSNLID
-1595 KYKHSWTVQHE
+1595 HRWTVKLDGLAIE
-1606 IGTEFKA
+1606 GNLT
-1613 DLEFF
+1613 FF
-1618 LPIYNNNTSIKA
+1618 LPLVNFSSSAIKA
-1630 EDKAYIQAGNSI
+1630 EDKAYIKAGNSI
-1642 DIKGLNGQTNVENTA
+1642 DIKGLNGKTKTNVTNTA
-1657 GTIQAGTGK
+1657 GTIQAGKGK
-1666 IDIDGKLSNKSF
+1666 IDIDGDLSNKSF
-1678 KTELTIE
+1678 GGSISIE
-1685 EYFNTATVRYWRHG
+1685 EYFNTARVTFWKTNTPGGKY
-1699 TSGDYT
+1699 DK
-1705 GTLKEFLVDLANFKG
+1705 TLKEFFIDMANMAT
-1720 PFSFDPKYRNAILNH
+1720 PFNDKTHRDNILKH
-1735 LKWVYNEYQK
+1735 LDWVYDNYK
-1745 NPEKE
+1745 NNINTES
-1750 KGKGYELYFEMMGKI
+1750 GKGYELYFEMMDKI
-1765 DQNWHNNFDVTGMA
+1765 DSNWHNYFDVDKIGMML
-1779 NKLNDPTFSKTNKKD
+1779 NKTEFTTTTKKD
-1794 YYLANGEARVQAGG
+1794 YYVANGEARVQAGG
-1808 NISITGGYEGD
+1808 DIKIHGSYYGNESE
-1819 VNHKV
+1819 KV
-1824 ENSSEE
+1824 TNTKEE
-1830 IKIGDVTVDRTD
+1830 MTIGDVKVDRTD

-1853 AVEQTENVK
+1853 NVTETENVK

-1877 GVTINAATGGT
+1877 GVTIDAATGGT

-1964 AYYEKELINSTIKNA
+1964 AYYEKELINTTIKNA

-2167 GVQAGGNI
+2167 GVQAGGNV

-2468 SPTEGGSTSV
+2468 SPTEGGSTNV

-2761 DGNNITIKSKG
+2761 DGNNISIKSKG

-2912 FGIQG
+2912 FGVQG

-3183 GPFGSKGSL
+3183 GPFGSKESL

-3301 GGTTP
+3301 GGTT
-3306 AVPGGNN
+3306 
-3313 TGTAGSKTPVKQEGG
+3313 
-3328 SAKAETVPTP
+3328 
-3338 PTKAPVTEGQYVKNP
+3338 
-3353 ETGKWEATGSTG
+3353 
-3365 KPGAITTQGPFG
+3365 
-3377 SKESL
+3377 
-3382 DGFQKGAASLNK
+3382 
-3394 NQGGTTTPAVG
+3394 
-3405 GTNPGTAGGKSP
+3405 
-3417 AVSGGTTPAVG
+3417 TPAVG

-3449 AAGSKTPVGNGSEVS
+3449 AS
-3464 GGSKVPSDSN
+3464 
-3474 GGYTKNPETGKWES
+3474 
-3488 NAGSGS
+3488 
-3494 SGKPGAITT
+3494 
-3503 QGPFGSKGSLDGF
+3503 
-3516 QKGAASLNK
+3516 
-3525 NQGGTTPAVGGTN
+3525 
-3538 PGTAGGKSPAVSGGT
+3538 
-3553 TPGAAGSKTPVGNG
+3553 
-3567 SEVSGGSKV
+3567 
-3576 PSDSNGGYT
+3576 
-3585 KNPETG
+3585 
-3591 KWESNAGSG
+3591 
-3600 SSGKPGAITTQ
+3600 
-3611 GPFGSKGSLDGFQKG
+3611 
-3626 AASLNKNQGGTTPAV
+3626 
-3641 GGTNPGTAGGK
+3641 
-3652 SPAVSGGTTPGA
+3652 
-3664 AGSKTPVGNGSEV
+3664 
-3677 SGGSK
+3677 
-3682 VPSDSNGGYTK
+3682 
-3693 NPETGKWESNA
+3693 
-3704 GSGSSGKPGAI
+3704 
-3715 TTQGPFGSKGSLD
+3715 
-3728 GFQKGAASLNKNQGG
+3728 
-3743 TTPAVGGTNP
+3743 
-3753 GTAGGKSPA
+3753 
-3762 VSGGTTPGAAG
+3762 G

-3849 GTTPAVGGTNPGTA
+3849 GTTTPAVGGTNPGTA

-3893 GSKVPSDSNGGYTK
+3893 GSKVPS
-3907 NPETGKWESNAGSG
+3907 
-3921 SSGKPGAITTQ
+3921 
-3932 GPFGSKGSLDGFQKG
+3932 
-3947 AASLNK
+3947 
-3953 NQGGTTP
+3953 
-3960 GAAGSKT
+3960 
-3967 PVGNGSEV
+3967 
-3975 SGGSKVPGD
+3975 D

>member
-1363 DDKREENN
+1363 DDKRGENN

-1388 KEIIAKNSI
+1388 KEITAKNSI

-1403 ETLDNSSNGQ
+1403 ENLDTNSNGK
-1413 FTNKGKIVSGG
+1413 FTNEGKIVSGG

-1457 KTAGNITVEDGGKI
+1457 KTAGNITVENGGKI

-1503 IFNGDEDTKKGATIW
+1503 IHNGEQGNPSVIW
-1518 SFGDL
+1518 SFGNM
-1523 ILEAQEKITNR
+1523 ILEAQEKITNK
-1534 FHSFI
+1534 FHSAI
-1539 KAGFAGRDPANMT
+1539 KAGFDGRPDADIT
-1552 ITSKE
+1552 IKSKE
-1557 LLNEGS
+1557 LINEGS

-1573 NANKIENKA
+1573 NADKVENKA
-1582 IFNPQDY
+1582 ILTEKDY
-1589 KLELKD
+1589 KLDMSTLID
-1595 KYKHSWTVQHE
+1595 HRWTVKLD
-1606 IGTEFKA
+1606 GLA
-1613 DLEFF
+1613 LEGNLTFF
-1618 LPIYNNNTSIKA
+1618 LPLVNFNSSSIKA
-1630 EDKAYIQAGNSI
+1630 EDKAYIKAGNSI
-1642 DIKGLNGQTNVENTA
+1642 DIKGLNGKTKTNVTNIA
-1657 GTIQAGTGK
+1657 GTIQAGKGK
-1666 IDIDGKLSNKSF
+1666 IEVDGDLSNKSF
-1678 KTELTIE
+1678 GAGLSLE
-1685 EYFNTATVRYWRHG
+1685 EYFTTARVVFWKTNTPGGKY
-1699 TSGDYT
+1699 DQ
-1705 GTLKEFLVDLANFKG
+1705 TLKQFFIDMANMKE
-1720 PFSFDPKYRNAILNH
+1720 PFNNKQHRDNILGH
-1735 LKWVYNEYQK
+1735 LKWVREYYYSHIEQ
-1745 NPEKE
+1745 E
-1750 KGKGYELYFEMMGKI
+1750 KGKGYELYFEMMDKI
-1765 DQNWHNNFDVTGMA
+1765 DPNWYKDFNVDKVGEMLNRWDFVT
-1779 NKLNDPTFSKTNKKD
+1779 TTKKD
-1794 YYLANGEARVQAGG
+1794 YYVANGEARVQAGG
-1808 NISITGGYEGD
+1808 DIEIHGSYYGNESDKI
-1819 VNHKV
+1819 K
-1824 ENSSEE
+1824 NSKQEMT
-1830 IKIGDVTVDRTD
+1830 IGDVKVDRTD

-1853 AVEQTENVK
+1853 AVEETENVK

-3417 AVSGGTTPAVG
+3417 AVSGGTTPGAAGSKTPVGNGSEVSGGSKVPSDSNGGYTKNPETGKWESNAGSGSSGKPGAITTQGPFGSKGSLDGFQKGAASLNKNQGGTTPAVG

-3433 TAGGKSPAVSG
+3433 TAGGKSPVVSG

-3538 PGTAGGKSPAVSGGT
+3538 PGTAGGKSPAVS
-3553 TPGAAGSKTPVGNG
+3553 
-3567 SEVSGGSKV
+3567 
-3576 PSDSNGGYT
+3576 
-3585 KNPETG
+3585 
-3591 KWESNAGSG
+3591 
-3600 SSGKPGAITTQ
+3600 
-3611 GPFGSKGSLDGFQKG
+3611 
-3626 AASLNKNQGGTTPAV
+3626 
-3641 GGTNPGTAGGK
+3641 
-3652 SPAVSGGTTPGA
+3652 
-3664 AGSKTPVGNGSEV
+3664 
-3677 SGGSK
+3677 
-3682 VPSDSNGGYTK
+3682 
-3693 NPETGKWESNA
+3693 
-3704 GSGSSGKPGAI
+3704 
-3715 TTQGPFGSKGSLD
+3715 
-3728 GFQKGAASLNKNQGG
+3728 
-3743 TTPAVGGTNP
+3743 
-3753 GTAGGKSPA
+3753 
-3762 VSGGTTPGAAG
+3762 
-3773 SKTPVGNGSEVS
+3773 
-3785 GGSKVPGDSNGGYTK
+3785 
-3800 NPETGK
+3800 
-3806 WESNA
+3806 
-3811 GSGSSGKPGA
+3811 
-3821 ITTQG
+3821 
-3826 PFGSKGSLDG
+3826 
-3836 FQKGAASLNKNQG
+3836 
-3849 GTTPAVGGTNPGTA
+3849 
-3863 GGKSPAVSG
+3863 
-3872 GTTPGAAGSKT
+3872 
-3883 PVGNGSEVSG
+3883 
-3893 GSKVPSDSNGGYTK
+3893 
-3907 NPETGKWESNAGSG
+3907 
-3921 SSGKPGAITTQ
+3921 
-3932 GPFGSKGSLDGFQKG
+3932 
-3947 AASLNK
+3947 
-3953 NQGGTTP
+3953 GGTTP

>member
-122 LVFKNNNLTSHASTI
+122 LVFKNKNLTSHASTI
-137 LTEVTGTKRSDVNGT
+137 LTEVTGVQRSDVNGT
-152 IEVAG
+152 IEIAG
-157 KRADFI
+157 QRADFI

-185 ATGKP
+185 STGKP

-205 VLVEGNGVGTA
+205 VLVEGKGLGTA

-223 AKTIALKGQVAAFE
+223 AKTIELKGQVAAFE
-237 GQNDADVTLIAGSN
+237 GQNDADITLIAGKN
-251 RVNLKDGKTPTLDK
+251 KVELKDGKKVELKEVLDSK
-265 VLNHDKDKNV
+265 KDKNDT

-296 TTEGLGVKH
+296 TTEGLGVRH
-305 EGLIASKENIHIQSN
+305 EGIIRTKEDILIQSN

-325 AGINAQN
+325 GGLRSERNIKLQGKGN
-332 KVKIEG
+332 
-338 AGDLKTLSG
+338 LTTLNG
-347 VYDSKG
+347 VHEIDN
-353 TKYNYSVMGSHG
+353 TKYNYSIMAENG
-365 VELAVKGDITLEN
+365 VELGFDGNITLDSFVSAN
-378 FLNAG
+378 G
-383 GGEGIKI
+383 QEGIKI
-390 KANNLRVIGDK
+390 NANNLKVIGNK
-401 TSGGIFSQT
+401 KSTAGIFSQN
-410 GLVIKLKGDMTVD
+410 GLVIKLKGDMEVE

-431 NGTQSDEILIVERKE
+431 NGSYNDAPLIVEKKS
-446 DGSIVVIDSKT
+446 DGSIVVKDPIS
-457 GKVVPESQYSWEGYG
+457 GKELSESEYTWEGIG
-472 IRGENIEI
+472 IKGQNINI
-480 EANSLTN
+480 EANSLKN
-487 KAIIKNTRESVG
+487 KAVISNVKNLRENT
-499 SKINIKLNKD
+499 ITLNIKDKVV
-509 LINENMIYSSGT
+509 NEGTIFSSGT
-521 LTVDAKKLQNKKN
+521 LTLNTKKLENKKDSTIQ
-534 AVMKGANVDIT
+534 GADVDIT
-545 ADEIENDGELR
+545 AQDITNEGELR
-556 QNIQYLGESVN
+556 QNIQYKSEAVN
-567 RGGKILINVKG
+567 RGGTITINFKNG
-578 GNFTNKGT
+578 TFTNIGT
-586 VSGYNVEIQGE
+586 VSGYNVEIKGE

-607 QIIASTED
+607 KIVASTTD
-615 YPKGLGTIKIKVK
+615 YPKGQGLIKITVK
-628 DLTNE
+628 DLENK
-633 GLIQSYGKGSRN
+633 GIIQSYGKGTKN
-645 DITIDVESLSN
+645 DIIIDTEKLSN
-656 KLGHIIAQKGKI
+656 LLGHIIAEKGNI
-668 DITSKK
+668 DITSKND
-674 GILNTGE
+674 IQNTGE
-681 IYADKNVTIT
+681 IYADKDV
-691 AKEGNI
+691 NI
-697 DNNGGGSSIKG
+697 ISKNGLIHNNGGGSSIGGKN
-708 STVTIKAENGNLKN
+708 VTIKAENGNLKN

-730 KLLIEVTQLLNGNNI
+730 KLLIEVTQLLNGESI

-760 EGYEDVEELIAKFEK
+760 EGYKDVEELIAKFEK
-775 ELETATGKDKE
+775 ELGTAAEGEKA

-791 LDYFKKVKEDL
+791 LDYFKKVKQDL
-802 GNLNSDLETLSGIG
+802 GNLNSNLETLSGIG

-840 DNDVN
+840 DNDVT

-865 LKAKEDILN
+865 LKAEDKISN

-886 IGKSFKSTG
+886 TGKSFESTG
-895 NQELLNKYAEIMKKY
+895 SQDLLKEYAKIMEDYVK
-910 LEKGGEEKLKEVDKK
+910 KGGESKLKELDKEVDKILG
-925 VEEVLEKL
+925 EL
-933 KTSKNKEEIEK
+933 KTEKNKDKI
-944 LNKELDT
+944 KELTDKLT
-951 LRKEKQ
+951 ELRTKKQ
-957 ELAKLKSEISSLRG
+957 ELAKLKAQISSLRG
-971 SAGDDGSV
+971 EGQDNGAP

-992 IKATNGDID
+992 IKATNGNID

-1023 GNISVGGS
+1023 GNISVGKN

-1036 KNFKN
+1036 KNFNNKN
-1041 ENEISIVEKLTA
+1041 EMSVVENLVA

-1065 IGKDLELEAREA
+1065 VGKDLELEAREA

-1086 GKADITLKGNGTE
+1086 GKADITLKDYGKE
-1099 KAGEVTFG
+1099 KAGEVIFG
-1107 DNTSTTASTDK
+1107 DNTTTAASTDK

-1126 LTIKGGGL
+1126 LNISGGGL
-1134 INKLVTAI
+1134 INKLLTAI

-1181 DTGKI
+1181 DKI
-1186 IVGKSLNVKTVG
+1186 IVGKSLDVKTVG

-1210 AETAGREEVKV
+1210 AETAGREDIKV

-1286 EGDVK
+1286 EGDVT

-1352 FENSGTIKAGV
+1352 FDNSGTIKAGV
-1363 DDKREENN
+1363 DDKRGENN

-1388 KEIIAKNSI
+1388 KEITAKNSI

-1403 ETLDNSSNGQ
+1403 ENLDSNSNGQ

-1433 NVDITIEK
+1433 NVDITIGK

-1457 KTAGNITVEDGGKI
+1457 KTAGKITVENGGKI
-1471 SNQGELDFS
+1471 SNQGALEFE
-1480 ADKDIKN
+1480 AEGDITN

-1494 SKITLKGKN
+1494 SDITLKGKN
-1503 IFNGDEDTKKGATIW
+1503 IHNGEQGNPSVIW
-1518 SFGDL
+1518 SFGNL
-1523 ILEAQEKITNR
+1523 ILEAKNQITNK
-1534 FHSFI
+1534 FHSVI
-1539 KAGFAGRDPANMT
+1539 KAGFDGRDPANMT

-1573 NANKIENKA
+1573 NADKVENKS
-1582 IFNPQDY
+1582 IFIDPNYNIDLDKAEVFNHGWTI
-1589 KLELKD
+1589 KLDGASIEANLK
-1595 KYKHSWTVQHE
+1595 
-1606 IGTEFKA
+1606 
-1613 DLEFF
+1613 FF
-1618 LPIYNNNTSIKA
+1618 LPIINVNNGAIKD
-1630 EDKAYIQAGNSI
+1630 EDKANIKAGNNLTIKGLKENTKTDVSNTAGRIQAG
-1642 DIKGLNGQTNVENTA
+1642 K
-1657 GTIQAGTGK
+1657 GK
-1666 IDIDGKLSNKSF
+1666 IEIDGNLTNKSF
-1678 KTELTIE
+1678 RTSITID
-1685 EYFNTATVRYWRHG
+1685 EYFSKVKMRYEYPKG
-1699 TSGDYT
+1699 KVFEGS
-1705 GTLKEFLVDLANFKG
+1705 LKEFFIAMSNMQA
-1720 PFSFDPKYRNAILNH
+1720 PFFNSKNYRDKILDH
-1735 LKWVYNEYQK
+1735 LKWVYRDYHDHID
-1745 NPEKE
+1745 KE
-1750 KGKGYELYFEMMGKI
+1750 QGKGYELYFEMMGML
-1765 DQNWHNNFDVTGMA
+1765 DQKWHTYFDVDNIK
-1779 NKLNDPTFSKTNKKD
+1779 NKLNDYQFVTTTKKD
-1794 YYLANGEARVQAGG
+1794 YYAGNGEARVQAGG
-1808 NISITGGYEGD
+1808 DINISGNYYGDKNDKVTNTEEKITIGD
-1819 VNHKV
+1819 
-1824 ENSSEE
+1824 
-1830 IKIGDVTVDRTD
+1830 DVTVDKTD

-1853 AVEQTENVK
+1853 DVEQTENVK

-1964 AYYEKELINSTIKNA
+1964 AYYEKELINTTIKNA

-2081 NNGNIIAGG
+2081 TNGNIIAGG

-2167 GVQAGGNI
+2167 GVQAGGNV

-2761 DGNNITIKSKG
+2761 DGNNISIKSKG

-2912 FGIQG
+2912 FGVQG

-2957 DGINKDMNN
+2957 DGINKDMKN

-3107 IDGGAIL
+3107 TDGGAIL

-3124 LDGFKNGLASLK
+3124 LDGFKKGLESLK

-3183 GPFGSKGSL
+3183 GPFGSK
-3192 DGFQK
+3192 
-3197 GAASLNKNQGGTTP
+3197 
-3211 AVPGGNNTGT
+3211 
-3221 AGSKTPVKQEG
+3221 E
-3232 GSAKA
+3232 
-3237 ETVPT
+3237 
-3242 PPTKAPVTEGQYV
+3242 
-3255 KNPETGKWEATGSTG
+3255 
-3270 KPGAIT
+3270 
-3276 TQGPFG
+3276 
-3282 SKGSLDGFQ
+3282 SLDGFQ

-3417 AVSGGTTPAVG
+3417 AVSGGTTPGASGSKTPVGNGSEVSGGSKVPSDSNGGYTKNPETGKWESNAGSGSTGKPGAITTQGPFGSKGSLDGFQKGAASLNKNQGGTTPAVG

-3433 TAGGKSPAVSG
+3433 TASGKSPAVSG

-3449 AAGSKTPVGNGSEVS
+3449 ASGNKTPVGNGSEVS

-3525 NQGGTTPAVGGTN
+3525 NQGGTTTPAVGGTN
-3538 PGTAGGKSPAVSGGT
+3538 PGTSGGKSPAVSGGT
-3553 TPGAAGSKTPVGNG
+3553 IPGASGSKTPVGNG

-3576 PSDSNGGYT
+3576 PS
-3585 KNPETG
+3585 
-3591 KWESNAGSG
+3591 
-3600 SSGKPGAITTQ
+3600 
-3611 GPFGSKGSLDGFQKG
+3611 
-3626 AASLNKNQGGTTPAV
+3626 
-3641 GGTNPGTAGGK
+3641 
-3652 SPAVSGGTTPGA
+3652 
-3664 AGSKTPVGNGSEV
+3664 
-3677 SGGSK
+3677 
-3682 VPSDSNGGYTK
+3682 
-3693 NPETGKWESNA
+3693 
-3704 GSGSSGKPGAI
+3704 
-3715 TTQGPFGSKGSLD
+3715 
-3728 GFQKGAASLNKNQGG
+3728 
-3743 TTPAVGGTNP
+3743 
-3753 GTAGGKSPA
+3753 
-3762 VSGGTTPGAAG
+3762 
-3773 SKTPVGNGSEVS
+3773 
-3785 GGSKVPGDSNGGYTK
+3785 
-3800 NPETGK
+3800 
-3806 WESNA
+3806 
-3811 GSGSSGKPGA
+3811 
-3821 ITTQG
+3821 
-3826 PFGSKGSLDG
+3826 
-3836 FQKGAASLNKNQG
+3836 
-3849 GTTPAVGGTNPGTA
+3849 
-3863 GGKSPAVSG
+3863 
-3872 GTTPGAAGSKT
+3872 
-3883 PVGNGSEVSG
+3883 
-3893 GSKVPSDSNGGYTK
+3893 
-3907 NPETGKWESNAGSG
+3907 
-3921 SSGKPGAITTQ
+3921 
-3932 GPFGSKGSLDGFQKG
+3932 
-3947 AASLNK
+3947 
-3953 NQGGTTP
+3953 
-3960 GAAGSKT
+3960 
-3967 PVGNGSEV
+3967 
-3975 SGGSKVPGD
+3975 D

-4094 TGSIKKEQLESKVGD
+4094 TGSIKKEQLESKVGG

-4182 GDGMAYPPAD
+4182 GDGIAYPPAD